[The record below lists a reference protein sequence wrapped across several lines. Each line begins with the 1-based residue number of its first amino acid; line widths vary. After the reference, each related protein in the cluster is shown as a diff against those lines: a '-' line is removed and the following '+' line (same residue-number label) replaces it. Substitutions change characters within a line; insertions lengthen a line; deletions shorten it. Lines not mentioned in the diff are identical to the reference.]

1 MLLLVLTMLL
11 QAKAPAVRT
20 IERGTQSFQ
29 ETAKTAMART
39 PAEWAALWKTH
50 APERPLPA
58 VDFAKEMVVAVFMGT
73 RPTAGYGVEIVGTVE
88 RNGGVVV
95 QYVETQ
101 PAGRA
106 VTAQLITMP
115 YHFAAVPKTAATV
128 TFEKIEKTAK

>member
-1 MLLLVLTMLL
+1 MLFLVLTMFL
-11 QAKAPAVRT
+11 QAQTPAIRT

-29 ETAKTAMART
+29 ETATAGQART
-39 PAEWAALWKTH
+39 LAEWQALWKTH

-73 RPTAGYGVEIVGTVE
+73 RPTAGYGIEVVGTVT

-95 QYVETQ
+95 QYAETE

-106 VTAQLITMP
+106 VTAQVITMP
-115 YHFAAVPKTAATV
+115 YHFAAIARPTGAGPV
-128 TFEKIEKTAK
+128 TFEKVSK